1 MDNAHRLQEIEIY
14 LHSLV
19 KSLQEGKLPVNIQN
33 ISQVFDTAIAS
44 TPRLSLPPEKFNDV
58 YNDIPNI
65 LDAYAIAVNLSPD
78 SYRQTNQQQI
88 IFDRHPNGN
97 YWIISIAANHQHAW
111 LVPNPTRQIDLTRLN
126 TLSFAFD
133 WPDRDRT
140 TDQDTFKLVEPALVS
155 TLPTASPSWKLIK
168 RGTISTFLNA
178 TARAHYQAIA
188 PVPALTVV
196 EINALVEKK
205 FQERLVTLE
214 NELFDRLAARL
225 PVVNSVE
232 SIDSSMPEAIASLA
246 PSAIEDTLPA
256 NNSFSDLWRQSLST
270 IMLSD
275 EPDSDSQIS

>member
-1 MDNAHRLQEIEIY
+1 MSNVRRLQEIEIY

-44 TPRLSLPPEKFNDV
+44 TPRLSLPPEKFSDV

-78 SYRQTNQQQI
+78 SYRQTNNQQI
-88 IFDRHPNGN
+88 VFDRHPNGN
-97 YWIISIAANHQHAW
+97 YWIIPISATPLNAW

-133 WPDRDRT
+133 WPDCERT
-140 TDQDTFKLVEPALVS
+140 TDQDTFILVEPALVS
-155 TLPTASPSWKLIK
+155 TLPTAAPSWKLIK

-178 TARAHYQAIA
+178 TARAHYQSIQ

-232 SIDSSMPEAIASLA
+232 SIASLA
-246 PSAIEDTLPA
+246 PSVIEDTPPA

-275 EPDSDSQIS
+275 EPDTDP